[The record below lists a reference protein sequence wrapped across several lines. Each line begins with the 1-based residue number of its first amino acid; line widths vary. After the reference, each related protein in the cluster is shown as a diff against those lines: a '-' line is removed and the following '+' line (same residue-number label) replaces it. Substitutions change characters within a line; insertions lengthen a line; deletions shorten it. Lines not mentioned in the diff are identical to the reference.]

1 MTSPGP
7 SRERQARRPPPA
19 GPVSPPAP
27 SPATMTA
34 RNRETVAPEVGA
46 PGCSAAHNPGTNLLQ
61 GHVHGGARWR
71 PGGPGCYFRLPFP
84 AAVSTLAALTS
95 PRPRLAGRSSQ
106 AAPLGG
112 EYAGARE
119 AGRSGAGPL
128 TWAGTSG
135 LPYLDVTP
143 ASPNVPKRE
152 GEDGRWNRPKLFS
165 ETCRRRQGENIII
178 TNYYSCSKSLELL
191 VTHLYFQA

>member
-7 SRERQARRPPPA
+7 SRELQARRPPQA

-34 RNRETVAPEVGA
+34 RNRETVALEAGA
-46 PGCSAAHNPGTNLLQ
+46 PGRSAAHNPGTNLLQ

-71 PGGPGCYFRLPFP
+71 SGGPGCYFRLPFP

-95 PRPRLAGRSSQ
+95 PRPRPAGRSSQ

-112 EYAGARE
+112 EYAGVRE

-128 TWAGTSG
+128 TWVGTSG
-135 LPYLDVTP
+135 LPYLGVTP
-143 ASPNVPKRE
+143 AIRNVSRRA
-152 GEDGRWNRPKLFS
+152 GEDGRWNRPKLFL
-165 ETCRRRQGENIII
+165 ETCHRRQSEKIII
-178 TNYYSCSKSLELL
+178 TNNYSCSKAWN
-191 VTHLYFQA
+191 Y